1 MTPLSTHPSD
11 IVRAFLYARQSKAR
25 LDGSE
30 ASTETQ
36 LDAGQSLADARGYTV
51 VGRYADVGRSGWDPN
66 VIRADF
72 EKMMKAVRAR
82 EGDVI
87 IVLELARL
95 TRKGAFDAMTIDE
108 ELKKYGVRLVSVL
121 EPFIDTS
128 SPVGQAIF
136 ALIAALVKQDSDIKS
151 AKLASTKAAIGAV
164 GGRHSSAPPYGMRGV
179 RAAAE
184 KLVVTYLEPHPETGP
199 IVRRAADLAMEGHT
213 YGAIAKI
220 LNEDGIAPPGLSGQR
235 ATTAR
240 MADVNKRRTGV
251 GTEER
256 TILWRS
262 QSVRLM
268 LTHPAIGGFASE
280 RRGNENVMARDE
292 GGAPLAPHRG
302 VLTGAEWL
310 ALQEVLSGRS
320 KARRRPLSGVP
331 SLLSGWRM
339 LTCGECGGSMGKS
352 DPMYMCANPVGHG
365 GLSIQREILDDYVA
379 RRVWARLTSAEP
391 TDPFVIAAAMRFA
404 HQQDTAGVEAERLE
418 TQAHLDHVRDS
429 IRELQADRKA
439 GLYRGPDE
447 LEVWRATITQYRDY
461 EDSCTAKL
469 AELTDQATERVRVP
483 SEWDVE
489 PGADPIGPGS
499 LWASWDVY
507 ERREFLALFVQGVS
521 VGRGRDDDK
530 KIIPVEGRV
539 RIAWHPDEDE

>member
-1 MTPLSTHPSD
+1 MTPLSTHPQD
-11 IVRAFLYARQSKAR
+11 VVRAFLYARQSKAR

-36 LDAGQSLADARGYTV
+36 LDSGQSLADARGYTV
-51 VGRYADVGRSGWDPN
+51 VGRFADVGRSGWDPN
-66 VIRADF
+66 VVRTDF

-108 ELKKYGVRLVSVL
+108 ELKKYGVRLISVL

-179 RAAAE
+179 RTAAD
-184 KLVVTYLEPHPETGP
+184 KLVVTFLEPDPETGP

-220 LNEDGIAPPGLSGQR
+220 FNAEGIAPPGMSEQR
-235 ATTAR
+235 ATAAR
-240 MADVNKRRTGV
+240 QASLQKRRLDRS
-251 GTEER
+251 ER
-256 TILWRS
+256 PVVWRS
-262 QSVRLM
+262 QSVRQV

-280 RRGNENVMARDE
+280 RRNNANVVARDE
-292 GGAPLAPHRG
+292 SGAPLAPHKG
-302 VLTGAEWL
+302 VLSGVEWL
-310 ALQEVLSGRS
+310 ALQEVLSDRL
-320 KARRRPLSGVP
+320 KARRRPLNGIP
-331 SLLSGWRM
+331 SLLSGWRI
-339 LTCGECGGSMGKS
+339 LACGECGGSMGKS
-352 DPMYMCANPVGHG
+352 DPMYMCANPIGHG
-365 GLSIQREILDDYVA
+365 GLAIQREILDDYVA

-391 TDPFVIAAAMRFA
+391 DDPFVIAAALRFA
-404 HQQDTAGVEAERLE
+404 HQKDTAGVEAERVE

-439 GLYRGPDE
+439 GLYRGAEE
-447 LEVWRATITQYRDY
+447 LEVWRATLMQYRAY
-461 EDSCTAKL
+461 EDACTDKL
-469 AELTDQATERVRVP
+469 ADLSEQAVERVRVP
-483 SEWDVE
+483 SEWDLD
-489 PGADPIGPGS
+489 PGEDPLGSRS

-507 ERREFLALFVQGVS
+507 ERREFLALFLRGVR
-521 VGRGRDDDK
+521 VGKGRDEDK
-530 KIIPVEGRV
+530 KIVPVERRV
-539 RIAWHPDEDE
+539 TLDWHPYEEDE